1 MGCAGRSPSN
11 ASSSSYGPIW
21 ATIHILDV
29 CLLQCLL
36 TFSARPTV
44 KRDRRTNAWDI
55 SVDKAPV
62 ETDVFARIAAKLVL
76 PLFTDVFWDTCVSEV
91 GATKEELRREAI
103 GKQLGYGNLM
113 KVSRHR
119 GSTSSFTVMYEIPH
133 LRNSSPSRGRGRR
146 AFPSALLPL
155 DSILPAAFFLA
166 RTKD

>member
-55 SVDKAPV
+55 FVDKAPV

-76 PLFTDVFWDTCVSEV
+76 PGCFSMHSEIFDT
-91 GATKEELRREAI
+91 
-103 GKQLGYGNLM
+103 
-113 KVSRHR
+113 
-119 GSTSSFTVMYEIPH
+119 
-133 LRNSSPSRGRGRR
+133 
-146 AFPSALLPL
+146 
-155 DSILPAAFFLA
+155 AA
-166 RTKD
+166 RP